1 MSPDGI
7 KAPAA
12 QAKSLPDPTSQQG
25 AGLIGGGL
33 TLLTAGMRAS

>member
-1 MSPDGI
+1 MSPNGI

-12 QAKSLPDPTSQQG
+12 QAKSLPDTIQQG